1 MTDPGRSVIVLGAT
15 GLVGRECL
23 RLLLDDPGVAH
34 VVAVVRRP
42 LAGDLASPKLRSEV
56 IDFDRLPE
64 YGELFAVDQIFCAL
78 GTTIKQA
85 GSQEAFRRVDL
96 EFPLAA
102 AQLGAERG
110 VRHFLLVSAVGA
122 SAKSRIF
129 YNRIK
134 GELEDA
140 LRTLPFRSVT
150 IVRPSLLVGER
161 NEIRLGEQI
170 GKRFG
175 WLAPAKY
182 KPVSATRVA
191 EALVSAARED
201 QAGMQIIESKEI
213 SRAASAAV

>member
-42 LAGDLASPKLRSEV
+42 LADDLASPKLRSEV
-56 IDFDRLPE
+56 IDFDRLTE

-96 EFPLAA
+96 AYPLAA

-129 YNRIK
+129 LQSHQ
-134 GELEDA
+134 G
-140 LRTLPFRSVT
+140 
-150 IVRPSLLVGER
+150 
-161 NEIRLGEQI
+161 
-170 GKRFG
+170 
-175 WLAPAKY
+175 
-182 KPVSATRVA
+182 
-191 EALVSAARED
+191 
-201 QAGMQIIESKEI
+201 
-213 SRAASAAV
+213 